1 MIDPHSVGQA
11 DWARLELLLTTLEA
25 ALEDAGWS
33 PKTTLTDLHV
43 EHAMVLGPDGLGSAG
58 SADEVTEE
66 QLVRRE
72 LRYGRRLLDALYAG
86 RPLDAHLLARDERLC
101 ATLGCGNDALAR
113 YCLSCGARR
122 ARLAA
127 TDG

>member
-11 DWARLELLLTTLEA
+11 DWARLYLLLTAVEA
-25 ALEDAGWS
+25 ALEDAGWA
-33 PKTTLTDLHV
+33 PNTTLRNMHL
-43 EHAMVLGPDGLGSAG
+43 EHATVLRSDGSVGQIAEDQMLR
-58 SADEVTEE
+58 
-66 QLVRRE
+66 QE

-86 RPLDAHLLARDERLC
+86 RPLDARMLARDGRLC
-101 ATLGCGNDALAR
+101 ATLGCGNDALAS

-127 TDG
+127 TNT

>member
-1 MIDPHSVGQA
+1 MIDPHSLGQA
-11 DWARLELLLTTLEA
+11 DWARLYLLLTALEEA
-25 ALEDAGWS
+25 VEDAGWM
-33 PKTTLTDLHV
+33 PRTALGDLYR
-43 EHAMVLGPDGLGSAG
+43 EHAIALGWDGSAP
-58 SADEVTEE
+58 DLPED

-86 RPLDAHLLARDERLC
+86 RPLGAHLLRRDERLC
-101 ATLGCGNDALAR
+101 ATLGCGNDALVR

-127 TDG
+127 SDG

>member
-1 MIDPHSVGQA
+1 M
-11 DWARLELLLTTLEA
+11 LLTALEEA
-25 ALEDAGWS
+25 VEDAGWM
-33 PKTTLTDLHV
+33 PTTALADLYR
-43 EHAMVLGPDGLGSAG
+43 EHASALGWDGSAP
-58 SADEVTEE
+58 DLPED

-86 RPLDAHLLARDERLC
+86 RELDAHLLRRGQRLC
-101 ATLGCGNDALAR
+101 ATLGCGNDALVR

-127 TDG
+127 SEG